1 MSLFPKR
8 TRYRRR
14 TIKKLEKKR
23 QYIDNRGYA
32 RYHNTGELVS
42 RYVASKYVAE
52 RKLFPNEVVHHKNGN
67 KLDNRAKNLE
77 VLTHDQ
83 HRKKH
88 PNPLLIRLITGEK
101 YKF

>member
-1 MSLFPKR
+1 MSLSPKR
-8 TRYRRR
+8 SRYRRR
-14 TIKKLEKKR
+14 TIKKMEKKG

-42 RYVASKYVAE
+42 RYVACEYVVE
-52 RKLFPNEVVHHKNGN
+52 RKLLPNEVVHHKNGN

-83 HRKKH
+83 HRTRH
-88 PNPLLIRLITGEK
+88 PNPLLKRLLTGNK